1 MLSNFA
7 ISNNKILIKNTG
19 EYFGALGTFEYNIGD
34 KLYEF
39 ATMEHESFD
48 KLKAYYNQLIDLVC
62 YSKESYSME
71 IEMDCYFKMFQ
82 IVRAGLQLSPYT
94 HFHTQLLIDIIIK
107 TYNSSSFRT
116 DLLFKSDFGIYIDN
130 SKYYPKEI
138 YSEIEEDEYTTE
150 ILLAKWI
157 QEINK
162 VSTKKHHEYL
172 KFFET
177 IRDLLI
183 EDLMKKR
190 FDLKERLELISEYS
204 SNSLVKN
211 LSVPEKI
218 FLYETKRVFD
228 IHYFNTKPAHSVFL
242 DAKFKTKYIIAKPLA
257 PKETRLSLEETISL
271 IKKRNLNVEEVFEL
285 NNTEEQIRFEIFK
298 IIQNNFTINKCENC
312 GKLFIP
318 ITSSKN
324 PYQKGRNDQK
334 YCNNLYK
341 DTGKT
346 CKEIGALAKHKEK
359 IEESLILKEYT
370 REYKRMHG
378 LHYNHQKKFTENNF
392 KEWSKKASKLRDT
405 YTDEQIEEFKNK
417 LNELSALYY
426 K

>member
-1 MLSNFA
+1 
-7 ISNNKILIKNTG
+7 
-19 EYFGALGTFEYNIGD
+19 
-34 KLYEF
+34 
-39 ATMEHESFD
+39 
-48 KLKAYYNQLIDLVC
+48 
-62 YSKESYSME
+62 
-71 IEMDCYFKMFQ
+71 MDCYFKMFQ
-82 IVRAGLQLSPYT
+82 IVRACLQLSPYT

-116 DLLFKSDFGIYIDN
+116 DLLFKSDFGISIDN

-242 DAKFKTKYIIAKPLA
+242 DAKFKTKYIIVKPLA
-257 PKETRLSLEETISL
+257 PKEKRLSLEETISL
-271 IKKRNLNVEEVFEL
+271 IKERNLNVEEVFEL